1 MPEPR
6 LTPADAA
13 EVDAFCRRS
22 FRPATR
28 NEIAMESRI
37 LDLLDANAAILARAE
52 QAERVSAEG
61 RAAGRMEAAKI
72 LLGTSAED
80 FPTVRLVRSR
90 PIGDTGDYGTEWVDS
105 EVIALFD
112 AAGAP
117 ATKSLMESLED
128 AFWKMACDFESEK
141 SRAEQ
146 AGAERDTLLDILER
160 LHSVQDGCP
169 LHKYNTVWVKAMEDA
184 QAAFD
189 RAGGGA

>member
-1 MPEPR
+1 MPER

-37 LDLLDANAAILARAE
+37 LDLLD
-52 QAERVSAEG
+52 
-61 RAAGRMEAAKI
+61 
-72 LLGTSAED
+72 
-80 FPTVRLVRSR
+80 
-90 PIGDTGDYGTEWVDS
+90 
-105 EVIALFD
+105 
-112 AAGAP
+112 
-117 ATKSLMESLED
+117 
-128 AFWKMACDFESEK
+128 
-141 SRAEQ
+141 
-146 AGAERDTLLDILER
+146 ERDALLDILER

-189 RAGGGA
+189 RAGGGS